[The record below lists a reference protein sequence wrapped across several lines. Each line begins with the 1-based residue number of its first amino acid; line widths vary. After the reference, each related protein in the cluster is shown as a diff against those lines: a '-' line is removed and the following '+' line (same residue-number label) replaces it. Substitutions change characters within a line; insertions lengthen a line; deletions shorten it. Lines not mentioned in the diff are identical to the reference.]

1 MSTMSNDPESQNLS
15 MDEVR
20 IFEAARLAGSSLTK
34 TFDLWMALAL
44 GIKTARDRADRIQS
58 RTAFQR
64 IIEQQ
69 GLAGFLGNTWNSQK
83 STANKLLAIL
93 ERKAEVEHWRAGL
106 TSYQRTQWAAPTTIF
121 KHCPLFRSEADLAAR
136 EDKNE
141 LDKIDRPAKGNG
153 PKWTEGQVE
162 SLTKQ
167 VTDLESENA
176 QLKSRIAE
184 LESEL
189 MVVRAQLAKEEH
201 SDPALNAIA
210 SSLAAHGD
218 ELAPK
223 KSARKSKETRSRR
236 D

>member
-121 KHCPLFRSEADLAAR
+121 KHCPLFR
-136 EDKNE
+136 NE